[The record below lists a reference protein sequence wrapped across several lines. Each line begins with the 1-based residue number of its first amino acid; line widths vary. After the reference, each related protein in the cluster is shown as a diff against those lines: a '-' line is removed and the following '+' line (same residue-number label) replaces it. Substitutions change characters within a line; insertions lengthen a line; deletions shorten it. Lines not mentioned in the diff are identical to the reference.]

1 MKTDLYQV
9 HAFPKEGY
17 AIDEALQLRL
27 TSRSKFVD
35 CSMKRMFIGFILVF
49 LSSLALMMW
58 VHPLFVF
65 GAIAVGA
72 ALPIS
77 GLILLPPPRTLCSE
91 CGKKMKKEYELINAE
106 TARYGEFLVCR
117 SCRRYAYTHRASK
130 P

>member
-9 HAFPKEGY
+9 YAFPKDGY
-17 AIDEALQLRL
+17 TKDEALQSRL

-35 CSMKRMFIGFILVF
+35 RIMKRMFIGFALVF
-49 LSSLALMMW
+49 LSSIALMMW

-72 ALPIS
+72 ALPIA
-77 GLILLPPPRTLCSE
+77 GLILLPPPRTLCSK
-91 CGKKMKKEYELINAE
+91 CGRKMKKEYELINAE
-106 TARYGEFLVCR
+106 TARYGEYLVCKH
-117 SCRRYAYTHRASK
+117 CLRYAFTHRASR